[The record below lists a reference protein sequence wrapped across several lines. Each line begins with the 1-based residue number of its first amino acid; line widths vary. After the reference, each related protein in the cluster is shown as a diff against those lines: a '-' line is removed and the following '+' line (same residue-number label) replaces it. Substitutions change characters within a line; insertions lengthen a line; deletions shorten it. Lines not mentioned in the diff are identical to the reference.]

1 MSEFTKFSELLRPS
15 VGVLRIVP
23 WFVGKFSTSDTL
35 EMVPE
40 TQNRLLGLYVQV
52 IFVSLAC
59 KGLI

>member
-15 VGVLRIVP
+15 VGVPRIVL

-52 IFVSLAC
+52 IFVSSAC
-59 KGLI
+59 